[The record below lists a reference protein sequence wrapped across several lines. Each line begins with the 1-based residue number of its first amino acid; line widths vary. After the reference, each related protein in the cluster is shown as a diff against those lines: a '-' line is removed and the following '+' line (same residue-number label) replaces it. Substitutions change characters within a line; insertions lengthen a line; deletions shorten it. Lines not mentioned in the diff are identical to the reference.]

1 MFPSDKQ
8 HTIRSPLRDTA
19 KQSISD
25 EKLRNLTSSVD
36 WSSRKIKLLSTET
49 RIFLFWKAAWTRG
62 FLVLCNG
69 ATGRKIS
76 SYVL

>member
-19 KQSISD
+19 KQSTSD
-25 EKLRNLTSSVD
+25 EKLRNLQSSVD
-36 WSSRKIKLLSTET
+36 WSSRKIKLLSTDT
-49 RIFLFWKAAWTRG
+49 RIFLFWKAALTRG

-69 ATGRKIS
+69 ATGRKNDF
-76 SYVL
+76 V